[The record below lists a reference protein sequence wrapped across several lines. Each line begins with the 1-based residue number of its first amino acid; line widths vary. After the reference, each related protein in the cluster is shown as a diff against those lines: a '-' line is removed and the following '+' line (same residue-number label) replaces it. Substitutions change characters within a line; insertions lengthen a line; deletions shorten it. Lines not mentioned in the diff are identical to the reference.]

1 MSCSTMFFGNTK
13 INNLTNHISINF
25 TRSNISGGLIE
36 PNELAGAIPAK
47 NWNNITTDIC
57 NNFSSRKTPTFF
69 MDFAPNSNIQ
79 DSTQNPNYKTI
90 FIDALWPPEK
100 IYQKRDDIY
109 GQAIWGSQTHTIF
122 FTRDYYYNSNAYVNN
137 TDGGNINFQNFYD
150 SEYNPEG
157 VTDYPGPRWY
167 WRFKSVNGN
176 KGIFTIELYLENFE
190 LLFNL
195 TLIDDDGV
203 SRHYYFS
210 KNGKFVNNSSFL
222 NMLIRVKIDFNGT
235 TPKIILSKL
244 NLGTMGTGTDI
255 TLLDDFYTDWEH
267 KEFYPSDLASYT
279 NWYVYEF
286 SMFDG
291 YGRNR
296 NAKFDYM
303 VSTLPLDDTNLTGN
317 ITQNLISG
325 IKPLKDSKGKLL
337 VNTKLIQ
344 TPSSIT
350 TLNENYSKDYDTNA
364 HDAYIINAPNNNKS
378 INDYNN
384 YTSNKTLF
392 KGYTECYDRIDI
404 IDIPEDFRNS
414 TYDVRIYTSFDSNH
428 GTNDMYYRLERWDED
443 EGNNRYNILV
453 IDRVVGSVDN
463 SFVYPVINQYKQ
475 YNNLGAIDNI
485 AAPGVWDP
493 ITQAMSNNDPYVK
506 TSISDS
512 GFVGTELGWN
522 AVSHYASGNTAYYSN
537 NNYAIF
543 KDLSSTYIRIT
554 NGSDNKVTKKIGGI
568 QITKNN

>member
-1 MSCSTMFFGNTK
+1 MFFGNTK
-13 INNLTNHISINF
+13 INNLTKHISINF

-69 MDFAPNSNIQ
+69 MNYAPNSNIQ

-100 IYQKRDDIY
+100 IYQKRDYIY
-109 GQAIWGSQTHTIF
+109 GQAIAGSQTHTIF

-137 TDGGNINFQNFYD
+137 TGGGNINFQNFYD
-150 SEYNPEG
+150 SVYNPGG
-157 VTDYPGPRWY
+157 VTDYPGPQWY
-167 WRFKSVNGN
+167 WRFRSVNGN
-176 KGIFTIELYLENFE
+176 KSLTIELRLENFE
-190 LLFNL
+190 LWYKFEEIENSVYTSLPFAQ
-195 TLIDDDGV
+195 
-203 SRHYYFS
+203 
-210 KNGKFVNNSSFL
+210 NGKFVNNSSFL

-244 NLGTMGTGTDI
+244 NLGTLGTGTDI
-255 TLLDDFYTDWEH
+255 TLLDNTYNDWDH
-267 KEFYPSDLASYT
+267 KEFSSDMLSQYN

-286 SMFDG
+286 SVYNG

-350 TLNENYSKDYDTNA
+350 TLNENYSKDYDTTA
-364 HDAYIINAPNNNKS
+364 HNAYIINAPNNNKS
-378 INDYNN
+378 INNY
-384 YTSNKTLF
+384 YTSNITLF

-428 GTNDMYYRLERWDED
+428 GTNDMYYRLEGWDED

-463 SFVYPVINQYKQ
+463 LFVYPVINQYKQ
-475 YNNLGAIDNI
+475 YNNLSAIDNI

-493 ITQAMSNNDPYVK
+493 STQAMSNNDPYVK

-512 GFVGTELGWN
+512 GFVGTELGGN
-522 AVSHYASGNTAYYSN
+522 SVSQSASGNTAYYSN